1 MQSARL
7 IIDEPLSGARNMSLD
22 EALLESLREVGQS
35 TLRFYRWTPATL
47 SLGYFQKAD
56 DRRLHEA
63 SRDCPITRR
72 SSGGGAIV
80 HDRELTYS
88 LVVPAEGGL
97 AMKTVGLYAALHDTL
112 IDVLKTWGVAAQYV
126 GDGCEKKSAE
136 SPFLC
141 FERRSCQDV
150 IVNGMKICGSAQRR
164 RNGAVLQHG
173 SVLLAQ
179 SAAAPEL
186 PGIAE
191 LANVQIPPAEL
202 AERWAVRLGEKL
214 GFALDRGTFTG
225 IELERANRWSTG
237 KFGNSKWIE
246 RR

>member
-1 MQSARL
+1 MQPARL
-7 IIDEPLSGARNMSLD
+7 IIDNPLSGVRNMSLD
-22 EALLESLREVGQS
+22 EAMLESLRDIES
-35 TLRFYRWTPATL
+35 PTLRFYQWTPATL

-56 DRRLHEA
+56 DRRLHGA
-63 SRDCPITRR
+63 SCDCPITRR

-112 IDVLKTWGVAAQYV
+112 IEVLKSWDVSAQYV
-126 GDGCEKKSAE
+126 GDGCEKKSAD

-150 IVNGMKICGSAQRR
+150 IIDGMKICGSAQRR

-179 SAAAPEL
+179 SDAAPEL
-186 PGIAE
+186 PGVAE
-191 LANVQIPPAEL
+191 LAKVEITPAEL
-202 AERWAVRLGEKL
+202 ADRWAERLTDKL
-214 GFALDRGTFTG
+214 DLQFDTGTYSG
-225 IELERANRWSTG
+225 IELERADRWATA
-237 KFGNSKWIE
+237 KFGNSDWI
-246 RR
+246 RRR